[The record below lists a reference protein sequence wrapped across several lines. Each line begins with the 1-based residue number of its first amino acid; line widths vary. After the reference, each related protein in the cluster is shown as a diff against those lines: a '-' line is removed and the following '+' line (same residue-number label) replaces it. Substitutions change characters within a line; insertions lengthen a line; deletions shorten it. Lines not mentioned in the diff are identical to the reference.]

1 MVKTTSPSTSAPTFA
16 WAVSSEDSTAYL
28 SETDGTSRMTFSP
41 KVEQLQH
48 TTNAP
53 AYLAVPT
60 DSDDVEVD
68 SVDKT
73 DLLPE
78 ARSQRSIA
86 AYLAGV

>member
-1 MVKTTSPSTSAPTFA
+1 V
-16 WAVSSEDSTAYL
+16 YL
-28 SETDGTSRMTFSP
+28 SESDGTNHLTFSP
-41 KVEQLQH
+41 EAKQLQL

-53 AYLAVPT
+53 VYLAVPT

-68 SVDKT
+68 SDDKT
-73 DLLPE
+73 DLSLE

>member
-1 MVKTTSPSTSAPTFA
+1 
-16 WAVSSEDSTAYL
+16 
-28 SETDGTSRMTFSP
+28 MTFSP
-41 KVEQLQH
+41 EVEQLQY

-53 AYLAVPT
+53 VYLAVPT
-60 DSDDVEVD
+60 DSADVEVD